1 MGILSYIIRI
11 NYIASI
17 NPQDDET
24 YFLYNGHGDVVQTV
38 NETGTVQNHYDYDIW
53 GNPTLTVETTP
64 NAIRYAGEFF
74 DNETGLYYLRARY
87 YDPYSGRFTTEDS
100 YWGEED
106 NPLSLNR
113 YTYCEN
119 DPIQYVDPTGHYVS
133 DWDRDNLSSD
143 AITQLENCGAAY
155 NIAKSN
161 NDKEGMDAAHDAAEK
176 IRDGSGLRGGN
187 VQGTADGNTVI
198 VDSSGNSTVY
208 TSNNNSEQR
217 QQEIRQTLTRETEIV
232 EAYKATNNWS
242 MPLLLNEFMD
252 AMASQPTFT
261 ESGNGFFVKD
271 ANGFFTENWN
281 DLDSLTNILLCSNT
295 SVNGGLNQPAVIS
308 IDGWEISGSCIN
320 RVTYADI
327 ERIAK
332 AIDQYAVVKNR
343 TLYIRNRKTGL
354 VVKIPTVKSDGFPI
368 SVGDI
373 AKAAGVE
380 ENLTWWDYNGKHH
393 ISIRGTK
400 NTVLFKDTD
409 LDLKPEV
416 QQMISYYDDMSLYA
430 NVAYD
435 SNIISADEYSALTN
449 LCEEKVQKL
458 RDSNEF
464 EEPDDYAYQ
473 LICGIG
479 SFIPGAGYI
488 FDVLGDTQPVYAADI
503 SSEAINKISNPSNM
517 SRILKAA
524 STNLKYNYYKNTVYE
539 LVDDAGNVK
548 YVGRTRQEIKVRQ
561 KQHWKADP
569 LKNGLRIQV
578 AEFEGKTLT
587 GLSHSEA
594 RGLEH
599 LVFESY
605 GGFNN
610 KNLLNKIRPLDLDN
624 PKVAKK
630 ATEYIKDAWKFI
642 KKLT

>member
-1 MGILSYIIRI
+1 MGV
-11 NYIASI
+11 
-17 NPQDDET
+17 T
-24 YFLYNGHGDVVQTV
+24 
-38 NETGTVQNHYDYDIW
+38 
-53 GNPTLTVETTP
+53 
-64 NAIRYAGEFF
+64 
-74 DNETGLYYLRARY
+74 
-87 YDPYSGRFTTEDS
+87 
-100 YWGEED
+100 
-106 NPLSLNR
+106 
-113 YTYCEN
+113 
-119 DPIQYVDPTGHYVS
+119 
-133 DWDRDNLSSD
+133 

-161 NDKEGMDAAHDAAEK
+161 NDKEGMAAAHAAAEE
-176 IRDGSGLRGGN
+176 IRDGSGRRGGN

-208 TSNNNSEQR
+208 TSSNNSEQR
-217 QQEIRQTLTRETEIV
+217 QQEIRQTLTREAEIV
-232 EAYKATNNWS
+232 EAYKSTNDWKQPLIDNIIMDIMAT
-242 MPLLLNEFMD
+242 
-252 AMASQPTFT
+252 QPIYT
-261 ESGNGFFVKD
+261 ED
-271 ANGFFTENWN
+271 ANGFFTENGN
-281 DLDSLTNILLCSNT
+281 DLESLNNILLCSNT

-308 IDGWEISGSCIN
+308 IDGWEISGTCIN

-327 ERIAK
+327 ERIAQ
-332 AIDQYAVVKNR
+332 AIDQYAVVKNY

-354 VVKIPTVKSDGFPI
+354 IVKIPTRKSDGFPI

-400 NTVLFKDTD
+400 NTVLFRDAD

-503 SSEAINKISNPSNM
+503 SSEAIKKISNPSNM

-524 STNLKYNYYKNTVYE
+524 STNLKYNYKNTVYE

-569 LKNGLRIQV
+569 SKNGLRIQV

-605 GGFNN
+605 GGINN
-610 KNLLNKIRPLDLDN
+610 KNLLNKIRPLNVDN

-630 ATEYIKDAWKFI
+630 ASEYIKDAWNFI
-642 KKLT
+642 KKLK